1 MKKLLS
7 SLPLVLTITLIS
19 LTSNANDI
27 TPAKAD
33 APQEYLSA
41 LIDMCRD
48 YVKEDAVPKSE
59 EKKYM
64 LDCVNEDLEMDG
76 YKLLKVLP

>member
-33 APQEYLSA
+33 APQEYFSA
-41 LIDMCRD
+41 LINMCRD

-64 LDCVNEDLEMDG
+64 LGCVNEDLEIDG